1 MPPSPGQRWIIA
13 IAATLMQ
20 VALGAVY
27 AWSVF
32 RKPLAIALDASVTD
46 VNLAFTIT
54 NVMLGIAA
62 FVGGLWMARVGPR
75 VIGVVA
81 GVAYGLG
88 IFLAGFA
95 EHHLGM
101 LYLTYGALAGTGIG
115 LGYIVPLAT
124 LVKWFP
130 DRRGLITGIA
140 VAGFGGG
147 AIVFGPIARGLIGAY
162 GPFATFRILGVVFL
176 VVVVGAAALMRE
188 PPPGYVPAGW
198 RPRATAA
205 APAVADYELGA
216 ALRTWQWY
224 ALWIALF
231 LSVGAGISIIAE
243 VVPMAQELVGA
254 TDRQAAALVGTIAI
268 FNGAGRLLWSALSD
282 VLGRRAVFV
291 LMFVLQASVLLL
303 LPSAG
308 TYPRFLVLACVS
320 LLCYGGGFGT
330 MPSLVADYFGARNV
344 GKIYGLLLT
353 AWSAGAILGPLILS
367 RLRDATGA
375 YVDGLYV
382 LGAIM
387 VVGTIVP
394 MVLHA
399 PPGGRRVAAGPR
411 FAGRLGP
418 RAVTAAPSRL

>member
-32 RKPLAIALDASVTD
+32 RKPLAAALDASVTD

-62 FVGGLWMARVGPR
+62 FIGGLWMARVGPR
-75 VIGVVA
+75 VIGITA
-81 GVAYGLG
+81 GVLYGLG

-95 EHHLGM
+95 DRHLGM

-130 DRRGLITGIA
+130 DRRGMITGIA

-147 AIVFGPIARGLIGAY
+147 AIVFGPIARALIGAY
-162 GPFATFRILGVVFL
+162 GPFTAFHILGVVFL
-176 VVVVGAAALMRE
+176 VVVVGAAAVMRE
-188 PPPGYVPAGW
+188 PPPGYRPAGW
-198 RPRATAA
+198 RPRVAVA

-268 FNGAGRLLWSALSD
+268 FNGAGRMVWSSLSD
-282 VLGRRAVFV
+282 VVGRRTVFL
-291 LMFVLQASVLLL
+291 LMFLLQASVLLL

-308 TYPRFLVLACVS
+308 TYARFVVLACVS
-320 LLCYGGGFGT
+320 LLCYGGSFGT

-353 AWSAGAILGPLILS
+353 AWSAGAVLGPLILS

-375 YVDGLYV
+375 YVAGLYV

-387 VVGTIVP
+387 VVGAIVP
-394 MVLHA
+394 IVLHA
-399 PPGGRRVAAGPR
+399 PAGGRRAPAAPR
-411 FAGRLGP
+411 SGGRLAP
-418 RAVTAAPSRL
+418 RAVTAAPSRT